1 MRPRVGDDRL
11 AFLQCAMNHM
21 IRHMLHDYQALGIV
35 TFSGRC
41 QVAHPLVV
49 LNTTDARDGIAKV
62 IDGLVVGSGTSI
74 GCGLSKAT
82 EMLEGNGTSA
92 RGGLVFL
99 VTDGDENYKPWI
111 VEQLPILV
119 SSGVKVSTFALGTLA
134 EKKLEDVA
142 LQTGGT
148 AYAFGNLKA
157 HPIAGLTV
165 SFLLSTTAA
174 MPKEEQYVVLLDET
188 EAVSGRKE
196 FPFTIPKE
204 LGHETKILVT
214 TPNDEDYDL
223 KVEDSN
229 GKVCTACN
237 VTLGK
242 QSTNIDMPRT
252 STTNTWRL
260 VVTPKAASIADIT
273 VVVLS
278 KQRVP
283 GQDPIRA
290 ESSVEHNNQQ
300 TRIYTKVTKGTA
312 AVLGALVTATVTFG
326 EPGGTGETLQLLD
339 NGIGADNLKDDGDY
353 SAFFTQLKGA
363 GRYSVRTDVRVTK
376 NTRLGPYKGAKP
388 QPAEPSTPSGRSGP
402 PGPPGGSGTS
412 GSSGYLVT
420 SAFGP
425 STSSGPPGPSGGPG
439 TSGSSGYLVTSAS
452 GPSTPSGPPGPFGGP
467 GTSGSS
473 GSLIT
478 SASGTS
484 PPYQFVTKLFNPGD
498 AMACGPSA
506 ECKKRKGHHVASNS
520 GPAPHARQTKKRVDA
535 EKVTVEEDSS
545 REPDKVTTDVGTTGD
560 NSLDHRGQ
568 KRSKPSIYEAPQI
581 ILQADDTKRSSKN
594 NNSCVPVHAGV
605 ANKNEL
611 NVSRAWSTSQ
621 RAEDDHDEQFRQAN
635 DDYTENLGV
644 GYKEEPWVT
653 PGGQTFRQAVDDDCE
668 NVNDGEGP
676 NLSPRRQAFRRADD
690 GHDENVNADDEKEP
704 NILLGWQTFWKVDD
718 DHSKN
723 VGVDKKSDILLGRRT
738 SQRAGEDVGESGSS
752 DEDAVLR

>member
-1 MRPRVGDDRL
+1 
-11 AFLQCAMNHM
+11 
-21 IRHMLHDYQALGIV
+21 MLHDYQALGIV

-62 IDGLVVGSGTSI
+62 IDGLVLGAGTSI

-229 GKVCTACN
+229 GEVCAACN
-237 VTLGK
+237 VTLGN

-260 VVTPKAASIADIT
+260 VVKPKAASIANIT

-339 NGIGADNLKDDGDY
+339 NGI
-353 SAFFTQLKGA
+353 
-363 GRYSVRTDVRVTK
+363 VTE
-376 NTRLGPYKGAKP
+376 R
-388 QPAEPSTPSGRSGP
+388 E
-402 PGPPGGSGTS
+402 
-412 GSSGYLVT
+412 
-420 SAFGP
+420 
-425 STSSGPPGPSGGPG
+425 
-439 TSGSSGYLVTSAS
+439 
-452 GPSTPSGPPGPFGGP
+452 
-467 GTSGSS
+467 
-473 GSLIT
+473 
-478 SASGTS
+478 
-484 PPYQFVTKLFNPGD
+484 
-498 AMACGPSA
+498 
-506 ECKKRKGHHVASNS
+506 E
-520 GPAPHARQTKKRVDA
+520 AR
-535 EKVTVEEDSS
+535 EK
-545 REPDKVTTDVGTTGD
+545 
-560 NSLDHRGQ
+560 
-568 KRSKPSIYEAPQI
+568 
-581 ILQADDTKRSSKN
+581 
-594 NNSCVPVHAGV
+594 
-605 ANKNEL
+605 
-611 NVSRAWSTSQ
+611 
-621 RAEDDHDEQFRQAN
+621 
-635 DDYTENLGV
+635 
-644 GYKEEPWVT
+644 
-653 PGGQTFRQAVDDDCE
+653 
-668 NVNDGEGP
+668 
-676 NLSPRRQAFRRADD
+676 
-690 GHDENVNADDEKEP
+690 
-704 NILLGWQTFWKVDD
+704 
-718 DHSKN
+718 
-723 VGVDKKSDILLGRRT
+723 
-738 SQRAGEDVGESGSS
+738 
-752 DEDAVLR
+752 